1 MSRVRTRP
9 ATATAAVTAALA
21 CVAALT
27 AASVPAAAHTA
38 HAGHAAHAGPPAA
51 AAAQLRHAAGAGAA
65 AETIRQIPLQGAV
78 NVRDLGGYR
87 TWTGGQVRQG
97 LVYRSDA
104 LNRLTP
110 ADVTTVSGLGL
121 AKVVDFRI
129 PLEVQYDGPD
139 RLPAGTAPVSRPVSD
154 LGLFATLV
162 GVIGSGDPARQEEVL
177 GGGRAEAYMRDVYRT
192 FVISPENRA
201 QFGATLRE
209 LAEGSGPLLF
219 HCTSGKDR
227 TGWLGYVLLRALAV
241 PEETAER
248 DYLASNT
255 FRAAYDARLREALRQ
270 SGRMQNPDL
279 LIPLQEVR
287 GDYLDAATA
296 RLEAEYGGFY
306 GYLTEGLGLD
316 LRTLAKLQSRLVR

>member
-1 MSRVRTRP
+1 MSRVRIRR
-9 ATATAAVTAALA
+9 V
-21 CVAALT
+21 
-27 AASVPAAAHTA
+27 
-38 HAGHAAHAGPPAA
+38 AA
-51 AAAQLRHAAGAGAA
+51 AAVAAFALAASPTAAYASAAPAAGAGARHHQQQQ
-65 AETIRQIPLQGAV
+65 AETIRQIALQGAV

-104 LNRLTP
+104 LGKLTD

-121 AKVVDFRI
+121 TKVIDFRI
-129 PLEVQYDGPD
+129 PMEVQYDGAD
-139 RLPAGTAPVSRPVSD
+139 RLPAGLSATARPVSD
-154 LGLFATLV
+154 LGLYGTLV
-162 GVIGSGDPARQEEVL
+162 GAIGSGDPVTQEQML
-177 GGGRAEAYMRDVYRT
+177 GGGRAEAYMRDIYRT
-192 FVISPENRA
+192 FVTSPENRA
-201 QFGATLRE
+201 QFAATLRE
-209 LAEGSGPLLF
+209 LADGRQGPVLY

-227 TGWLGYVLLRALAV
+227 TGWMSYVLLRALAV
-241 PEETAER
+241 PEGTAER

-255 FRAAYDARLREALRQ
+255 FRAAYDAKVRAGLKQ

-287 GDYLDAATA
+287 QDYLDSATA
-296 RLEAEYGGFY
+296 QMEADYGSFY